1 MFKKLKEK
9 TAELKDRAKKKVS
22 DATEQSR
29 RFRES
34 MESITG
40 VDKARERFA
49 RKHESYWQQRFCC
62 WTRRIFR
69 SCHDPI
75 IAKRRV
81 FEDRRESL

>member
-49 RKHESYWQQRFCC
+49 HA
-62 WTRRIFR
+62 RILLAAAVLLLDSAHFPELPR
-69 SCHDPI
+69 HHH
-75 IAKRRV
+75 R
-81 FEDRRESL
+81 